1 MARGSRLFHLARQ
14 SDRLAGACAN
24 ASAHRLSATC
34 LHSVYSRGRVG
45 PMAVVAEAA
54 LRGLSVLRFPDLTG
68 PSGVLH
74 RVHPCACAR
83 ATLLAR
89 SLTAFVVA
97 RRMGGGPDADSP

>member
-14 SDRLAGACAN
+14 SDRLAGAHAN

-34 LHSVYSRGRVG
+34 LYSVYTRGRAG
-45 PMAVVAEAA
+45 PMAVVAETA
-54 LRGLSVLRFPDLTG
+54 LRGLSVLRFPDLPG

-83 ATLLAR
+83 ATFLPR
-89 SLTAFVVA
+89 PLTAFALA
-97 RRMGGGPDADSP
+97 RRMGSGRDAGSP